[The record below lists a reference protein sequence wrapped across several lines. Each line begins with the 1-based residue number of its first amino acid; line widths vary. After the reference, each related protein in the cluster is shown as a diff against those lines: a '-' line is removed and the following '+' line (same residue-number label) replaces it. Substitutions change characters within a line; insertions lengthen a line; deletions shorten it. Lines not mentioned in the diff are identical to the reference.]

1 MRGVELGTDARDLG
15 WCLVS
20 CFVAFTIFYPADHM
34 GEGRTLQRGMLCDA
48 SWRESTQ
55 CDVLSDSAGSEGPQR
70 VPYCKNLCPAA
81 SAGSPV
87 GDIRTTLGRIAI
99 MSENGR
105 KKDIWDKLEVAGKLA
120 IPIVLALATYIL
132 SVSQSRIVEA
142 ANNDRSDRAEF
153 MVLPH

>member
-1 MRGVELGTDARDLG
+1 
-15 WCLVS
+15 
-20 CFVAFTIFYPADHM
+20 
-34 GEGRTLQRGMLCDA
+34 
-48 SWRESTQ
+48 
-55 CDVLSDSAGSEGPQR
+55 
-70 VPYCKNLCPAA
+70 
-81 SAGSPV
+81 
-87 GDIRTTLGRIAI
+87 